1 MELLK
6 SGALIRESTVVCIDG
21 GRGCLC
27 TFVLC
32 EHVLSM
38 YLNRLLANEVFAVQH
53 VDEV

>member
-1 MELLK
+1 MY
-6 SGALIRESTVVCIDG
+6 VCTCG
-21 GRGCLC
+21 GEGIGCLC

-32 EHVLSM
+32 EHVL